1 MQKTEW
7 VLFDVG
13 GVLLDWRRSSAA
25 LADFLGVDHGTL
37 LDVMFEHA
45 PLMNVGTITPQE
57 GWKRIL
63 SGLGKADHDP
73 QDIILRWRD
82 KKFWL
87 ADTLQLVKELHSAGY
102 KLAIFSNSWLGLSNE
117 PDEPTMPDELS
128 LFSHILDS
136 SQEKMKKPNPAFY
149 ELAEK
154 TTGAKGPS
162 IFFLDDDQPNLI
174 PASEKGWQTYHYDM
188 GEDRSGHKANTEL
201 RSKLL

>member
-7 VLFDVG
+7 VLFDVD
-13 GVLLDWRRSSAA
+13 GVLLDWRLSSGA
-25 LADFLGVDHGTL
+25 LAEFLGVDHGTL
-37 LDVMFEHA
+37 LDAMFAHA
-45 PLMNVGTITPQE
+45 PLMNIGTITPQE

-63 SGLGKADHDP
+63 SDLDKSEHDP
-73 QDIILRWRD
+73 QDIIFRWRD

-87 ADTLQLVKELHSAGY
+87 TDTLQLVKELHDAGY

-117 PDEPTMPDELS
+117 PNEPTMPPELS
-128 LFSHILDS
+128 LFSYILDS

-154 TTGAKGPS
+154 TTSAKGNN
-162 IFFLDDDQPNLI
+162 IFFLDDDQPNLV

-188 GEDRSGHKANTEL
+188 GEDRSGRKANAEL